1 LLINNVNRNLLDIT
15 KFFLRLKVAES
26 QPTGLLLTC
35 AIRFLLECGMDWKNI
50 IEEIQAAGFSQ
61 TEIADYVGKSQA
73 WVSAIAQGKVAD
85 VRYSDGS
92 KLLSMRAMPPAR
104 HAA

>member
-1 LLINNVNRNLLDIT
+1 M
-15 KFFLRLKVAES
+15 RLKVAVI
-26 QPTGLLLTC
+26 GLLLTC
-35 AIRFLLECGMDWKNI
+35 AISFLLECGMDWKNI